1 MSTSQP
7 QPQNPNPP
15 TSGTAWTN
23 PVDAPPPF
31 PHAPTGPYTSYGEYE
46 NQTYAP
52 LSSAGARSHV
62 TSDERLWAIAAHL
75 SAAIAWVVSAGWL
88 NFVGPL
94 VVYLLQ
100 KDKSRFVRNASAG
113 AFNFAVSMAIVSIV
127 GWILTITVVG
137 AIIGLPLIAMGGIG
151 SLVLGIVGAVKA
163 SRDEAYTYPM
173 QIQILN

>member
-1 MSTSQP
+1 MSTPQP
-7 QPQNPNPP
+7 QPQTPNAASSTP
-15 TSGTAWTN
+15 WTN

-31 PHAPTGPYTSYGEYE
+31 PNAPTGPYASYGEHE

-52 LSSAGARSHV
+52 LSNAGARQHV

-88 NFVGPL
+88 SFVGPL

-137 AIIGLPLIAMGGIG
+137 AVIGLPMIAIGGIG
-151 SLVLGIVGAVKA
+151 SLVLGVIGAIKA
-163 SRDEAYTYPM
+163 SQDEAYTYPM
-173 QIQILN
+173 QLQILN